1 MKNIL
6 FILIGMLLSF
16 GILSSCS
23 SDEED
28 TYKSKAYISGTIRLF
43 DHEELGKYVFID
55 ELKMPKGD
63 TKYNY
68 IETVVVSKAMFPLQ
82 HFQTGDAITFKIVE
96 VHSEFPLIRDA
107 MHSYPPSKKYLCSIE
122 LY

>member
-1 MKNIL
+1 MKKIL
-6 FILIGMLLSF
+6 FITGVLLLL
-16 GILSSCS
+16 GIFSACS
-23 SDEED
+23 SDDED
-28 TYKSKAYISGTIRLF
+28 TDKSKAYISGTIRLF

-63 TKYNY
+63 TQYSY
-68 IETVVVSKAMFPLQ
+68 IETVVVPKAEFPLQ

-107 MHSYPPSKKYLCSIE
+107 MLSYPPSTKYLCSIE